1 MTKENSYPYYKKLAL
16 VLGPLLFLSFLFLSP
31 DNELQLY
38 QVYGISSWMIIWWMA
53 EVVPIYITAMLPMI
67 IFPSL
72 GLFSIKDTFV
82 PYANPIIFLF
92 MGGFIIALAME
103 ERKLHIRM
111 ALFIIKLTGTKPLGI
126 LIGMMLS
133 TAFLSMWI
141 SNTATTVLM
150 LPIALSVLNLLKHQ
164 DRSNQKEF
172 EIFALA
178 LLLAIAYAAN
188 IGGTMTIIGT
198 PPNVVFAGLFQ
209 EHHHIEIGF
218 GQWMLV
224 GVPTGILL
232 LSITY
237 LLLTKVLLK
246 IQLTEIDGSAALF
259 ERKRLE
265 LGKMEKGER
274 MVLIVFLLTAFL
286 WIFKSQINVLLGS
299 SILHNTTIA
308 MFGGLLMFL
317 LPVNLN
323 KGEFVLNWKATTR
336 LPWGILIL
344 FGGGLSLAA
353 AFGQVG
359 LVSNIGNWFATN
371 VYASVFIL
379 GFALIAVSI
388 FATEVMSNVALVTVM
403 LPVVIAISEG
413 MGISPYEITIPVT
426 LAASCAFM
434 MPISTPPNAVV
445 YSSGL
450 IKMHQMAKIGLVLN
464 LISVVVLAVLVPWLI
479 GLFFR

>member
-16 VLGPLLFLSFLFLSP
+16 ILGPLLFLSFLFLIP
-31 DNELQLY
+31 DNEQQLY

-67 IFPSL
+67 IFPSP
-72 GLFSIKDTFV
+72 GLFSIKDTFT

-126 LIGMMLS
+126 LLGMILA

-141 SNTATTVLM
+141 SNTATTVMM

-164 DRSNQKEF
+164 DSNNQKQF
-172 EIFALA
+172 ETFALA

-198 PPNVVFAGLFQ
+198 PPNVVFVGLFQ
-209 EHHHIEIGF
+209 EYHHIEIGF

-246 IQLTEIDGSAALF
+246 IELTEIDGSAALF

-265 LGKMEKGER
+265 LGKMGKGER

-299 SILHNTTIA
+299 SILHNTIIA

-323 KGEFVLNWKATTR
+323 KGEFILDWKATTR
-336 LPWGILIL
+336 LPWGNPNFIWRRVK
-344 FGGGLSLAA
+344 FSGCFCPSWLS
-353 AFGQVG
+353 F
-359 LVSNIGNWFATN
+359 
-371 VYASVFIL
+371 
-379 GFALIAVSI
+379 
-388 FATEVMSNVALVTVM
+388 
-403 LPVVIAISEG
+403 
-413 MGISPYEITIPVT
+413 
-426 LAASCAFM
+426 
-434 MPISTPPNAVV
+434 
-445 YSSGL
+445 
-450 IKMHQMAKIGLVLN
+450 
-464 LISVVVLAVLVPWLI
+464 
-479 GLFFR
+479 

>member
-16 VLGPLLFLSFLFLSP
+16 ILGPLLFLSFLFLIP
-31 DNELQLY
+31 DNEQQLY

-72 GLFSIKDTFV
+72 GLFSIKDTFI

-126 LIGMMLS
+126 LLGMILA

-141 SNTATTVLM
+141 SNTATTVMM

-164 DRSNQKEF
+164 DSNNQKEF
-172 EIFALA
+172 ETFALA

-209 EHHHIEIGF
+209 EYHHIEIGF

-246 IQLTEIDGSAALF
+246 IELTEIDGSAALF

-265 LGKMEKGER
+265 LGKMEKVER

-286 WIFKSQINVLLGS
+286 WIFKSQINVLLDS

-323 KGEFVLNWKATTR
+323 KGEFILDWKATTR

-353 AFGQVG
+353 AFAQVG
-359 LVSNIGNWFATN
+359 LVSNVGNWVAEN
-371 VYASVFIL
+371 VSASIFIL
-379 GFALIAVSI
+379 GFTLIAVSI
-388 FATEVMSNVALVTVM
+388 FATEIMSNVALVTVM

-450 IKMHQMAKIGLVLN
+450 IKMPQMAKIGLVLN

-479 GLFFR
+479 SFVFV

>member
-72 GLFSIKDTFV
+72 GLFSIKDRFV

-141 SNTATTVLM
+141 SNTATTVMM

-172 EIFALA
+172 ETFALA

-209 EHHHIEIGF
+209 EYHHIEIGF

-299 SILHNTTIA
+299 PILHNTTIA

-353 AFGQVG
+353 AFAQVG
-359 LVSNIGNWFATN
+359 LVSNVGNWLAEN
-371 VYASVFIL
+371 VSASIFIL
-379 GFALIAVSI
+379 GFTLIAVSI
-388 FATEVMSNVALVTVM
+388 FATEIMSNVALVTVM

-445 YSSGL
+445 FSSGL
-450 IKMHQMAKIGLVLN
+450 IKMPQMAKIGLVLN
-464 LISVVVLAVLVPWLI
+464 LISVVVLAVLVPCLI
-479 GLFFR
+479 SFVFV